1 MLILLSRAHEN
12 FIHPTAGLSEWRLDA
27 KPWYVVVEVTFAML
41 HLAVGRGGII
51 YTDLDSWT
59 PVFQSIIF
67 MAPRLIVSIQQ
78 LFCVLVDVGVLV
90 SEFLIDKGGKSL
102 DVNTLRNQ
110 QSVEQD
116 FMARHKSQQ
125 ARESA
130 RLDTED
136 DDISIMSMHSSD
148 VAGGYVPYRSSIS
161 LENTAGALTIGTELS
176 AVIQPEG
183 RSSLSPNEATHNPI
197 VKDAAISTKDTT
209 VPKTN

>member
-1 MLILLSRAHEN
+1 
-12 FIHPTAGLSEWRLDA
+12 
-27 KPWYVVVEVTFAML
+27 ML

-90 SEFLIDKGGKSL
+90 SEFLIDNGGKSV

-148 VAGGYVPYRSSIS
+148 VAGGYVPYRGSIS
-161 LENTAGALTIGTELS
+161 LNNTAALTNGTELS
-176 AVIQPEG
+176 GVIQPQG

-197 VKDAAISTKDTT
+197 VRDAAVST
-209 VPKTN
+209 